1 MNIGDIYQGVWQGVA
16 SSATISLLPAILT
29 DTQTFQIMDIYTED
43 GSAVFNLG
51 RFDGTNEDYFAVNE
65 NESYLGFNLLENSD
79 SYLILQNANGDTA
92 TFSYF
97 GKVVR

>member
-51 RFDGTNEDYFAVNE
+51 RFDGTNRII
-65 NESYLGFNLLENSD
+65 SQSMRM
-79 SYLILQNANGDTA
+79 
-92 TFSYF
+92 
-97 GKVVR
+97 KVI